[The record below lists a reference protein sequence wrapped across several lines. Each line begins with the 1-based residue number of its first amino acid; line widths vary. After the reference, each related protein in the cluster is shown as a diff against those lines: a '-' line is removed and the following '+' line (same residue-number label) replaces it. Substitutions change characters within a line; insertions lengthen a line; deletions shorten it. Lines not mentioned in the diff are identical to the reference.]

1 MGPTKKLLA
10 LFCVTI
16 VLITTVT
23 AGPLTQS
30 ERKRL
35 IDAIIEDYQ
44 LQDNGR
50 DALIDE
56 DYHLQDDGRKSQ

>member
-10 LFCVTI
+10 LLYVTI

-50 DALIDE
+50 DALIE
-56 DYHLQDDGRKSQ
+56 DYQLQDNGRKSQ